1 MFLSKV
7 QFFLYVI
14 CLFDICLHL
23 LEINVSQWNY
33 LPYVS
38 LKALTQYDVLP
49 YPSCVELID
58 KDSNICRAGFQSE

>member
-23 LEINVSQWNY
+23 LEINVSQWKKSFWK
-33 LPYVS
+33 VCGEMRI
-38 LKALTQYDVLP
+38 V
-49 YPSCVELID
+49 SCVKGKKIVCLNCKWVE
-58 KDSNICRAGFQSE
+58 N